1 MARFRR
7 NIAEPIQVALNAR
20 LKAMNTFG
28 AKNVLSHPV
37 LDSHNEDWSVVD
49 DYSLSKE
56 AVEGKSPYARMIG
69 MGEGSIDVI
78 SGTFNQSITDKNAQ
92 KVLNAGTQRPATANL
107 TGGPEA
113 MYNLERGDD
122 ITLNRVG
129 YTEPGITGIT
139 ATNWNGG
146 QNGGSVRQIE
156 ITWTCWSMSDL
167 GTFQK
172 NSFLS
177 MGSYIIVDWGWV
189 RSDKEY
195 SMKYPPP
202 NFITVNDEGK
212 PEIDKDMF
220 HSGYSET
227 GERLSHPW
235 HTMAKDRYGDWDGVV
250 GIVSNAQWTLRS
262 DGGIDCT
269 TTVFAESDSSLF
281 ETPLIQRNTPD
292 SIIEAF
298 KPHSTDSDTD
308 GSFEEVLTKF
318 YNLLGDQLRA
328 ADPLNEDTTE
338 LAESIKSR
346 AMALGMINLQGPQLN
361 LDARL
366 DVLDLEILYKYF
378 PDVWNPSENPKPKNK
393 PEWKS
398 ADPQIKV
405 SDDKSI
411 IIMFHPYKV
420 KDEDEFRSQAV
431 IKDEKGNVVRN
442 SQFRTDIWVTW
453 GWFEDNIISY
463 YGLNGSATAQ
473 FRSIKLPAN
482 SGESIKSQ
490 EIRNDKNLYTYTQD
504 FILPGQ
510 TPEGWFPD
518 KIKNSNGDEKDNP
531 WKKLAVS
538 INKNFEPFRV
548 PGVNIDE
555 NSENDSGYLR
565 NILINLEV
573 IRGAFAQSGITIPK
587 GMLNLADKL
596 NSGMD
601 LWTFQVGKYEAE
613 EWNADTVL
621 SRAHRKA
628 RLMREAGL
636 KVPPGLGEGA
646 IGTFESQIVPQTY
659 YVYDT
664 REKPDLVA
672 ESPQSDPKKSYVFEN
687 YGMYS
692 LIKDLQITTEV
703 SQHQQNQMRLAKQKD
718 IGPIGRLLYPNMPQG
733 SDEEQAYEVA
743 QFFGSATSGA
753 NYRSFLRSLFGEE
766 NLKNDATEGKHYGDA
781 SPNEIDN
788 PILGMDGLKDGSK
801 WSHDIPP
808 DVYNMAPSSRTNRM
822 INTLNRMS
830 QYADQGQQ
838 SIDVESIKEEGL
850 ADTKEFSE
858 LNMYA
863 FPPSDGPLKMAD
875 VTQDKL
881 ANSLLPYATGL
892 EMNPRYYRTL
902 SFYLSENSITSLLRA
917 SSNKGVSPLPIKA
930 TITLD
935 GIGGLNIGDM
945 FRLAY
950 LPQDLY
956 KQVRTKYN
964 SEGKSEAT
972 DSDFTP
978 ATYFTTWGVE
988 HTIDASGWKTVLTGN
1003 MNANFKELTK
1013 DEIIEQTGIGNE
1025 QKLRDA
1031 MEKSFKKVFK
1041 VDKKELKAQTKR
1053 KEQKARTKKHHQQ
1066 FLEQKKERQA
1076 SRSGRMW

>member
-28 AKNVLSHPV
+28 AKNALNHPV
-37 LDSHNEDWSVVD
+37 LDSHNIDWSEVD
-49 DYSLSKE
+49 DYSLSRE
-56 AVEGKSPYARMIG
+56 AVEGKSPFARMIG

-78 SGTFNQSITDKNAQ
+78 SGTFNQNITDKNAQ
-92 KVLNAGTQRPATANL
+92 KVLNAGKQRPATANL

-146 QNGGSVRQIE
+146 QNGGAVRQLE
-156 ITWTCWSMSDL
+156 ITWTCWSMEDL

-177 MGSYIIVDWGWV
+177 MGSYIVVDWGWV
-189 RSDKEY
+189 RSDKAH
-195 SMKYPPP
+195 STKYPPP
-202 NFITVNDEGK
+202 NFIIVNDEGA
-212 PEIDKDMF
+212 PEIDPDMF
-220 HSGYSET
+220 HSGYSER
-227 GERLSHPW
+227 GERLTHPW
-235 HTMAKDRYGDWDGVV
+235 HTMSKDRYGDWDGVV

-281 ETPLIQRNTPD
+281 EETIIQRNTPD
-292 SIIEAF
+292 DIIEAF
-298 KPHSTDSDTD
+298 KPYSTDSDTD
-308 GSFEEVLTKF
+308 GSFEQILTKF
-318 YNLLGDQLRA
+318 YELLGDKLKA
-328 ADPLNEDTTE
+328 TDPDNEDTTE

-346 AMALGMINLQGPQLN
+346 AMALGLINLQGPQLN

-366 DVLDLEILYKYF
+366 DILDLEILYKYF
-378 PDVWNPSENPKPKNK
+378 PNVWNPSENKKNK

-398 ADPQIKV
+398 TDPQIEV

-431 IKDEKGNVVRN
+431 IKDDKGNTVRN

-453 GWFEDNIISY
+453 GWFEDNVVSY
-463 YGLNGSATAQ
+463 YGLNGSATSQ

-482 SGESIKSQ
+482 PGETVKSQ
-490 EIRNDKNLYTYTQD
+490 EIRNDKHLYTYTQD

-510 TPEGWFPD
+510 TPEAWFPD
-518 KIKNSNGDEKDNP
+518 KIKNSSGDEKDNP
-531 WKKLAVS
+531 WKKLAVA
-538 INKNFEPFRV
+538 INKDFSPFRV
-548 PGVNIDE
+548 PGVNTDQ
-555 NSENDSGYLR
+555 NPENDTGYLR
-565 NILINLEV
+565 NVLINLNA
-573 IRGAFAQSGITIPK
+573 IRGAFAQPGITIPK
-587 GMLNLADKL
+587 GMLNLADVL
-596 NSGMD
+596 NSGME
-601 LWTFQVGKYEAE
+601 LWTFQVDKYEAE
-613 EWNADTVL
+613 EWNEDSTL

-636 KVPPGLGEGA
+636 KVPPGLGD
-646 IGTFESQIVPQTY
+646 GTYENQIIPQTY

-664 REKPDLVA
+664 REKPDLVSEA
-672 ESPQSDPKKSYVFEN
+672 ETSDPNKSYVFEN
-687 YGMYS
+687 FGMYS
-692 LIKDLQITTEV
+692 IIQDLQITTEV
-703 SQHQQNQMRLAKQKD
+703 SQYQQNQMRLAKQKD
-718 IGPIGRLLYPNMPQG
+718 IGPLGQLLGKKTPPG

-743 QFFGSATSGA
+743 QFFGSATAGE
-753 NYRSFLRSLFGEE
+753 NYRGFLASLFGQE
-766 NLKNDATEGKHYGDA
+766 NMKNDATEGKHYGSV
-781 SPNEIDN
+781 SPNEVVN
-788 PILGMDGLKDGSK
+788 PILTTEGLKEGSK
-801 WSHDIPP
+801 WNHDIPP
-808 DVYNMAPSSRTNRM
+808 DVYQMAPRSRTNRM
-822 INTLNRMS
+822 QNTLGRMS
-830 QYADQGQQ
+830 QYAEQGQQ
-838 SIDVESIKEEGL
+838 TIDIDSIKDEGL

-881 ANSLLPYATGL
+881 AGSLLPYAAGL

-917 SSNKGVSPLPIKA
+917 SSNKNVSLLPIKA

-988 HTIDASGWKTVLTGN
+988 HTIDASGWKTVITGN

-1013 DEIIEQTGIGNE
+1013 DELITQTGIGNE
-1025 QKLRDA
+1025 QKLREA
-1031 MEKSFKKVFK
+1031 MEKSFKTVFK
-1041 VDKKELKAQTKR
+1041 VDKKELKNQNKR
-1053 KEQKARTKKHHQQ
+1053 KAQKARRKKDLTKTAPDRADGSDAVNRPGLAT
-1066 FLEQKKERQA
+1066 F
-1076 SRSGRMW
+1076 